1 MPTKG
6 KVKGI
11 ISNLVTVEVDG
22 PVAQN
27 EICYITIGDTRLMAE
42 VLKVNRENVFV
53 QVFESTRGLKVGND
67 VEFTGHMLEVTLG
80 PGLLSR
86 NYDGLQNDLDKLT
99 GVFLKRGEYNYPLD
113 KDKLWDFKPLAKAG
127 DKVEAASW
135 LGEVDENHQPHKIM
149 VPFVMKGEYTV
160 KSVAAAGQY
169 KINDTIAVI
178 TDAEGNDHNITMV
191 QKWPVK
197 RAINVHRE
205 KPRPFKLLET
215 GVRTIDTVNPIV
227 EGGTGFIPG
236 PFGTGKTVL
245 QHAISKQAEA
255 DIVIMAACG
264 ERANEVVEIFTEF
277 PELEDP
283 HTGRKLMER
292 TIIVAN
298 TSNMPVAS
306 REASVY
312 TAMTMAEFYRS
323 MGLRVLLMAD
333 STSDS
338 TSRWAQALREMSNR
352 MEELPGQDAFPMDL
366 SAIIGAFYSRAGF
379 VYLKNGATGSIT
391 FIGTVSPAGG
401 NLKEPVTEGT
411 KKAARCFYALEQS
424 RADRKRYP
432 AVNPIESYSKYIE
445 YPEFEEYIKTR
456 IDGEWTGKVNRMKTL
471 LQRGKEVQEQINILG
486 DDGVPVDYHVTFWK
500 SEVIDFVILQQDAFD
515 KVDAMCPLD
524 RQKFMLDLVMRIC
537 DTEYKFDTFLE
548 VTEYFKRVINVC
560 KQMNYAEY
568 KSADFDKYLA
578 ELNTILDERK
588 K

>member
-1 MPTKG
+1 MATKG

-11 ISNLVTVEVDG
+11 ISNLVTVGVDG

-27 EICYITIGDTRLMAE
+27 EICYISLGNVRLMAE
-42 VLKVNRENVFV
+42 VLKVNGDDVFV
-53 QVFESTRGLKVGND
+53 QVFESTRGLKVGNE

-80 PGLLSR
+80 PGMLSR

-99 GVFLKRGEYNYPLD
+99 GVFLKRGEYNFPLD
-113 KDKLWDFKPLAKAG
+113 NEKLWDFKPLAQVG

-135 LGEVDENHQPHKIM
+135 LGEVDENSQPHKIM
-149 VPFVMKGEYTV
+149 VPFVMEGVYTV

-169 KINDTIAVI
+169 TINDTIAVI
-178 TDAEGNDHNITMV
+178 TDADGNDHNINMI

-197 RAINVHRE
+197 KAINVHTE
-205 KPRPFKLLET
+205 KPRPFRLLET
-215 GVRTIDTVNPIV
+215 GVRTIDTANPIV

-245 QHAISKQAEA
+245 QHAISKQADA
-255 DIVIMAACG
+255 NIVIMAACG
-264 ERANEVVEIFTEF
+264 ERANEVVEIFVEF

-292 TIIVAN
+292 TIIIAN

-312 TAMTMAEFYRS
+312 TAMTIAEYYRA
-323 MGLRVLLMAD
+323 MGLKVLLMA
-333 STSDS
+333 DS

-366 SAIIGAFYSRAGF
+366 SAIIGAFYSRAGY

-411 KKAARCFYALEQS
+411 KKVARCFYALEQN

-432 AVNPIESYSKYIE
+432 AVNPIDSYSKYIE
-445 YPEFEEYIKTR
+445 YPEFEEYIKTK
-456 IDGEWTGKVNRMKTL
+456 IEGDWIGMVNQMKTIL
-471 LQRGKEVQEQINILG
+471 LRGKEVQEQINILG

-515 KVDAMCPLD
+515 KIDAVCPLE
-524 RQKFMLDLVMRIC
+524 RQEFMLKLVMDIC
-537 DTEYKFDTFLE
+537 NADYEFETFLD
-548 VTEYFKRVINVC
+548 VMEYFKRIINIC
-560 KQMNYAEY
+560 KQMNYCEFH
-568 KSADFDKYLA
+568 SDKFEEHLGKLKELLA
-578 ELNTILDERK
+578 EREA
-588 K
+588 